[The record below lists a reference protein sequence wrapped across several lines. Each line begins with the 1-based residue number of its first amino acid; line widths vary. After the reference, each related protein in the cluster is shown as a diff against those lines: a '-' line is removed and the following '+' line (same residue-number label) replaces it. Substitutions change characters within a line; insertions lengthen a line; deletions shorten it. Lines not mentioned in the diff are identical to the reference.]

1 MILGGAGVSR
11 QTDGAGFSL
20 HHCALLVV
28 QDVLH
33 QAAHRLLNVCV
44 FLVGKKKKLK
54 VELTRV

>member
-44 FLVGKKKKLK
+44 FLVGKEKK
-54 VELTRV
+54 VES